1 MKNICKIGWIGL
13 VFALVNCQ
21 SVNSS
26 KMFYEG
32 VKPEMV
38 SDKFSFTEGPS
49 ADKEG
54 MCILR
59 ISLMIRFIIGT
70 GKPIRLSNF

>member
-1 MKNICKIGWIGL
+1 
-13 VFALVNCQ
+13 
-21 SVNSS
+21 
-26 KMFYEG
+26 MFYEG

-54 MCILR
+54 NVYFTDQP
-59 ISLMIRFIIGT
+59 MIRFITGT
-70 GKPIRLSNF
+70 GKPIR